1 MAKSNVLGFTGDT
14 DTTGGGE
21 PPMST
26 LELRVTRIEETMA
39 TKDQLELAKSQLEL
53 EILKSTTEI
62 KSDLASLRLDS
73 KNDIAGLKLDSKNDI
88 ANLRLELHS
97 MMFKQITW
105 IVGTGLASASL
116 LFAALR
122 FFK

>member
-1 MAKSNVLGFTGDT
+1 
-14 DTTGGGE
+14 
-21 PPMST
+21 
-26 LELRVTRIEETMA
+26 MA

-88 ANLRLELHS
+88 AGFKLDSKNDIANLRLELHS

>member
-1 MAKSNVLGFTGDT
+1 
-14 DTTGGGE
+14 
-21 PPMST
+21 
-26 LELRVTRIEETMA
+26 MA

>member
-1 MAKSNVLGFTGDT
+1 MAKSNVFGFTGDT
-14 DTTGGGE
+14 NTTGGGE

-26 LELRVTRIEETMA
+26 LELRVTRIEEAMA

-53 EILKSTTEI
+53 EILKSTTDI
-62 KSDLASLRLDS
+62 KGDLASLRLDS
-73 KNDIAGLKLDSKNDI
+73 KNDIAG
-88 ANLRLELHS
+88 LRLELHS